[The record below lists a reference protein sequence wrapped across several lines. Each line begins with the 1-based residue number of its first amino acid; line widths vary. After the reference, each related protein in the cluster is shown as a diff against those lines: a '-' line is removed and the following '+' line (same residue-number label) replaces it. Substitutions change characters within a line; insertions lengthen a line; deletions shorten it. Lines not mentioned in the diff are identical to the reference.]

1 METLVK
7 VTRNGQITIP
17 AEVRREL
24 GIEEGDYMEVT
35 MKDGVIVISP
45 AQVVD
50 RSQAYFWS
58 KRWQR
63 EEREADEDIEAGRVR
78 VFDDVDSLI
87 ADLDS

>member
-24 GIEEGDYMEVT
+24 GIEEGDYMEMT
-35 MKDGVIVISP
+35 TKDGVIVISP
-45 AQVVD
+45 AEVVD
-50 RSQAYFWS
+50 KSQAYFWS

-63 EEREADEDIEAGRVR
+63 EEREADADIEAGRVR
-78 VFDDVDSLI
+78 VFDDADSLI
-87 ADLDS
+87 GDLDS

>member
-1 METLVK
+1 MGALIK

-24 GIEEGDYMEVT
+24 GIQEGDYMEVT
-35 MKDGVIVISP
+35 LKEGVIVISP

-50 RSQAYFWS
+50 KSQAYFWS
-58 KRWQR
+58 KRWQQ

-78 VFDDVDSLI
+78 VFDDADSLI

>member
-1 METLVK
+1 MGALIK

-24 GIEEGDYMEVT
+24 GIREGDYVEVT
-35 MKDGVIVISP
+35 LKEGVIVISP

-50 RSQAYFWS
+50 KSQAYFWTE
-58 KRWQR
+58 RWQQ

-87 ADLDS
+87 SDLDS

>member
-35 MKDGVIVISP
+35 LKEGVIVISP

-50 RSQAYFWS
+50 KSQAYFWS
-58 KRWQR
+58 KRWQQ

>member
-24 GIEEGDYMEVT
+24 GIQEGDYMEVT
-35 MKDGVIVISP
+35 LKEGVIVISP

-50 RSQAYFWS
+50 KSQAYFWS

-78 VFDDVDSLI
+78 VFDDADSLI